1 MPKPFFDT
9 KTLNIS
15 ELLGN
20 DKSYIVPRFQ
30 RSYSWDEENWEDL
43 WQDIVELKNNEE
55 NIHYLGTIVLKTQ
68 DNKTFEV
75 IDGQQRLATLSILI
89 LICIKKL
96 EELAIKGIDKDKNL
110 ERKEL
115 YLNKYIGYKEAMSLT
130 YKPKLTLSEMDKDLY
145 NSYLVQLKK
154 PLGSR
159 KLPDSNKLLMASFD
173 YFDKKMGEL
182 NFKTGEEIV
191 HFLENILLS
200 KLFVIQIIVEDTLSA
215 YTVFETLNAR
225 GIELTTTDLLKNYL
239 FSLLDNQID
248 IDNALP
254 IWNSIVNTVSYRE
267 FPTFLRYYLNSFQ
280 PLIRNER
287 LFKEVRNKIRSKD
300 EAFNLLYDLAKNAE
314 LYIAFDDPEHE
325 IWLNKKEIQILI
337 RELNLFNVKQQKS
350 LLLAAYNKLDLD
362 LFEKVL
368 RIVRSIAFRYNVIGR
383 LNPNELEKVY
393 NKTAIKINQVDKIT
407 ANQIQSELSKI
418 YVKDEDFKNL
428 FLIKTFELEKARD
441 KKLVRYILLSFE
453 NQRYGKD
460 YHLFE
465 SDATIEH
472 IIPQSSQLEDE
483 NAQDKLNSLGNLT
496 LFEPALNREAQ
507 NKSFVEKLEI
517 YKKSQYNMT
526 REISERWTQFG
537 LDEIKIRLQEFANLA
552 TSIWRADY

>member
-15 ELLGN
+15 ELMGN

-96 EELAIKGIDKDKNL
+96 EELAKKGIDTEKNL
-110 ERKEL
+110 ERREL

-130 YKPKLTLSEMDKDLY
+130 YKPKLTLSEVDKDLY
-145 NSYLVQLKK
+145 NSYLVRLKK
-154 PLGSR
+154 PLSSR
-159 KLPDSNKLLMASFD
+159 KLPDSNKLLIASFD

-191 HFLENILLS
+191 QFLENVLLD

-254 IWNSIVNTVSYRE
+254 IWNRIVNTVSYRE

-287 LFKEVRNKIRSKD
+287 LFKEIRNKIKSKD
-300 EAFNLLYDLAKNAE
+300 EAFNLLDDLAKNAE
-314 LYIAFDDPEHE
+314 LFVAFDDPEHE
-325 IWLNKKEIQILI
+325 IWFNKKEIQTLI